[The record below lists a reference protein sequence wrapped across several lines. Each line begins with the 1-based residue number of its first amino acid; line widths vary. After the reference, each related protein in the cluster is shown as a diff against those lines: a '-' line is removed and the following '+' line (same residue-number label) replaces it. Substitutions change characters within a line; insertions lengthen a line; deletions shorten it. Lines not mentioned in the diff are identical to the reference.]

1 MEQNN
6 NYKCYNCGKQFKS
19 DSHLLRHKSRKT
31 PCLIREISDADR
43 NNPNR
48 CIYCN
53 KIFSKKENLTRHHG
67 ICKIKNGGLQ
77 TLHDKVKYEETIRII
92 HEERKQDQKKFEEM
106 MSVMKSVIDSQNII
120 ISELRTGLFAN
131 IHTPVNH
138 AGNGN
143 TTFNGGI
150 NTVDNS
156 VNTININNYNNP
168 NIEHLKQLD
177 VFAEIFRREM
187 AETPIAL
194 VEKIWYD
201 PDHPE
206 NSAIHLVNK
215 KNGEVLVV
223 IDGRWITENA
233 ANIIPKIRHL
243 VYELTQNILEK
254 NQTKLINF
262 SNDMV
267 PESLEFARKSE
278 RVQREDY
285 DAIMQK
291 MIDGRKISQLTYDKS
306 K

>member
-1 MEQNN
+1 M
-6 NYKCYNCGKQFKS
+6 
-19 DSHLLRHKSRKT
+19 
-31 PCLIREISDADR
+31 
-43 NNPNR
+43 
-48 CIYCN
+48 
-53 KIFSKKENLTRHHG
+53 
-67 ICKIKNGGLQ
+67 Q
-77 TLHDKVKYEETIRII
+77 TLHDKVKYEETIRIMQ
-92 HEERKQDQKKFEEM
+92 EEREQDRKKYDALM
-106 MSVMKSVIDSQNII
+106 DAMKSTIDAQTLII
-120 ISELRTGLFAN
+120 NELRTGLFGAN
-131 IHTPVNH
+131 PGNH
-138 AGNGN
+138 IGNNNKNASVTGDH
-143 TTFNGGI
+143 

-156 VNTININNYNNP
+156 TTVNNTLNINNYNSP
-168 NIEHLKQLD
+168 NVEYLKQLD

-254 NQTKLINF
+254 NHTKLINF

-267 PESLEFARKSE
+267 PDSLEFARKSE

-291 MIDGRKISQLTYDKS
+291 MIDGRKISQLIYDKS